1 MRYTKVYVTITA
13 RNVLFSKRT
22 EDFLKGLQDRA
33 ANPGV
38 KKYIKSNLRNWLI
51 NSFEDV
57 EQIRRYKA
65 GDPDWLKTALER
77 GDEVYSLHLSYKDM
91 ETISHWLDYLN
102 TVEGD
107 VSRIS
112 IPQLQKKVK
121 EWEESFAKQK
131 ANEEDGIELV
141 HSYSDGFSWV
151 NVFGKNSLN
160 REGKLIN
167 HCVGSYYNQVKNGS
181 VSIYSL
187 RDKSNKPH
195 CTIELKHGEIQQIK
209 GNSNEAVKEQY
220 RKYVIDFLKK
230 KYVKFKSVIPEELLN
245 INLIQIDNKIY
256 DIDHIPNGLV
266 VKGDIN
272 LYAAKLKSLPENLKV
287 GGNLNLSYSTLTS
300 LPRGLKVDGD
310 LNLGYSEV
318 TSLPEDLQVYSL
330 KLAGTNISELPKG
343 LKVKGNL
350 KLYDLNITQL
360 PKDLEVGGDLDLRY
374 GRITSLPDGLK
385 VKGILRVNH
394 SKLTSLPKN
403 LEIGGLDFGYS
414 KITSLPEGLKINGDL
429 SLYHKKIDSL
439 PDNLEIGGDLVL
451 SGSNVTQLPKGLKV
465 GGTLD
470 LYGAKVVS
478 LPDDIK
484 IGNLDASYSLL
495 KYLPENF
502 KIKGYLNISGTRI
515 TSLPNGLEVGD
526 DLYMQDS
533 EITQLPKDL
542 KVGGEIVR

>member
-1 MRYTKVYVTITA
+1 MRYTKVYVTVTA

-57 EQIRRYKA
+57 EQIRRPKA

-77 GDEVYSLHLSYKDM
+77 GDEVYSLDLSPREM

-141 HSYSDGFSWV
+141 HEYPDGFSWV
-151 NVFGKNSLN
+151 NVFGKDSLN
-160 REGKLIN
+160 REGKLMN
-167 HCVGSYYNQVKNGS
+167 HCVGSYYNQVKSGGT
-181 VSIYSL
+181 SIYSL
-187 RDKSNKPH
+187 RDKNNKPH
-195 CTIELKHGEIQQIK
+195 CTIELSRNEIQQIK
-209 GNSNEAVKEQY
+209 GNSNSLVKEQY

-230 KYVKFKSVIPEELLN
+230 KYVKFKGVVPGELHN

-256 DIDHIPNGLV
+256 DLDHLPNGLV
-266 VKGDIN
+266 VKGD
-272 LYAAKLKSLPENLKV
+272 L
-287 GGNLNLSYSTLTS
+287 
-300 LPRGLKVDGD
+300 D
-310 LNLGYSEV
+310 LFGTKI
-318 TSLPEDLQVYSL
+318 TSLPE
-330 KLAGTNISELPKG
+330 G
-343 LKVKGNL
+343 
-350 KLYDLNITQL
+350 
-360 PKDLEVGGDLDLRY
+360 LEVGGDLDLRHS
-374 GRITSLPDGLK
+374 RVTS
-385 VKGILRVNH
+385 
-394 SKLTSLPKN
+394 
-403 LEIGGLDFGYS
+403 
-414 KITSLPEGLKINGDL
+414 
-429 SLYHKKIDSL
+429 
-439 PDNLEIGGDLVL
+439 
-451 SGSNVTQLPKGLKV
+451 LPKGLKV

-470 LYGAKVVS
+470 LYGAEVVS

-484 IGNLDASYSLL
+484 IGNLDASYSIL
-495 KYLPENF
+495 KYLPENL

-526 DLYMQDS
+526 DLYIMDS
-533 EITQLPKDL
+533 GITSLPKDL